1 MTQLVSQEG
10 HESRLPS
17 TNQIDLDTFKAVL
30 FWLNG
35 KRDTQIEVLKGKR
48 KIELS
53 EIFSIN
59 QKINEKVGTH
69 DCEISFATFNIILDN
84 GKVLEFGAWGEFER
98 FNWNNINVHTK
109 SINLTWDLIFR
120 LQNQP
125 VPLKHTVKLRLGE
138 MIPPKDMFQ
147 LMMSA
152 DNPQDIIEAQ
162 ANGIIK
168 VDFIK
173 QSIGGELLNL
183 VKEWYEGLPKVQSI
197 GGIQTFLKKNKSM
210 IVASIANFTP
220 VVVFLFFTMIRNW
233 ICKTCNY
240 SLQLDSSNL
249 LEILLISIFIFTIGI
264 LGGKYFARWADK
276 KIEEI
281 QSFSGFLITKG
292 DKNVN
297 QELSQKNKSAQNS
310 ILIKLGVSITAT
322 VIGVL
327 LKYFLKI

>member
-1 MTQLVSQEG
+1 MTQLISQEG
-10 HESRLPS
+10 SDSRLPS

-35 KRDTQIEVLKGKR
+35 KRDTQIEILKGKR
-48 KIELS
+48 QVELS
-53 EIFSIN
+53 EIFAIN

-69 DCEISFATFNIILDN
+69 DCEISFSTFNIILDN
-84 GKVLEFGAWGEFER
+84 GKVLEFGTWGEFER

-109 SINLTWDLIFR
+109 SVNLTWDLIFKI
-120 LQNQP
+120 QNQP

-138 MIPPKDMFQ
+138 LIPPKDMFQ
-147 LMMSA
+147 LMMST
-152 DNPQDIIEAQ
+152 DNPQEIIEAQ

-183 VKEWYEGLPKVQSI
+183 VKEWYEGLPKVKSI
-197 GGIQTFLKKNKSM
+197 GTIQSFLRKNKGM
-210 IVASIANFTP
+210 IVASVGNFTP
-220 VVVFLFFTMIRNW
+220 VVILLFYTISRNW
-233 ICKTCNY
+233 ICKKYNY
-240 SLQLDSSNL
+240 STELNSSNL
-249 LEILLISIFIFTIGI
+249 NEIILILIFVFTIGI
-264 LGGKYFARWADK
+264 LAGKFFARWIDG
-276 KIEEI
+276 KIGEI
-281 QSFSGFLITKG
+281 QNFNGFLITKG
-292 DKNVN
+292 DKNIN
-297 QELSQKNKSAQNS
+297 AELTEKNKAAQNS